1 MCDERLLN
9 RKREVSGFKIID
21 RNSISD
27 TEAENKGLSKFT
39 VLGDSKNLVFK
50 GGVSITRAPWPFFD
64 VSGSKLIIGNQVVIS
79 SGVHILTHS
88 HEFKKSNWR
97 TLHKIEY
104 TFPTVIEEFAFIGI
118 NSIIT
123 DSCKYIGRCSV
134 IGAGSVVTKNVPDYE
149 VWVGNP
155 ARKVADVER
164 VE

>member
-1 MCDERLLN
+1 MCDDRLLD

-21 RNSISD
+21 RESVTDKEIED
-27 TEAENKGLSKFT
+27 KGLSKFT
-39 VLGDSKNLVFK
+39 ILGNSENLKFLK
-50 GGVSITRAPWPFFD
+50 GVSITRAPWPFFD
-64 VSGSKLIIGNQVVIS
+64 VSGSQIIIGDQVVIS

-97 TLHKIEY
+97 KLHKIQNSS
-104 TFPTVIEEFAFIGI
+104 PTVIGEFAFIGI

-123 DSCKYIGRCSV
+123 DSCKYIGKYSI

-149 VWVGNP
+149 IWAGNP
-155 ARKVADVER
+155 ARKITEVER